1 MKTIIVYY
9 SRNGENYVSGKI
21 LDLQKGN
28 GEIIV
33 ENIRQFYDADVF
45 QIEPV
50 NEYPRD
56 YHQCVKKAKIEL
68 QNEVRPKITNYVHC
82 FEEYDAVI
90 LVYPNWWSTMPMVM
104 FTFLEMHNMKGKHIY
119 PICTHEGSGLGR
131 SVEDIKKLCPDS
143 IVHEGLAIP
152 GSLVKSSRNIIK
164 NYIEKEVMNNE
175 NSRYLR

>member
-9 SRNGENYVSGKI
+9 SRSGENYVNGAIKK
-21 LDLQKGN
+21 LEKGN

-33 ENIRQFYDADVF
+33 NMINKNKDVTVF
-45 QIEPV
+45 RVEPV
-50 NEYPRD
+50 QEYPQN
-56 YHQCVKKAKIEL
+56 YQECTKLAKQEL
-68 QNEVRPKITNYVHC
+68 QRQARPKITNYVHR
-82 FEEYDAVI
+82 FEEYDHVI

-104 FTFLEMHNMKGKHIY
+104 FTFLEMHQMKGKHIY
-119 PICTHEGSGLGR
+119 PICSHEGSGLGR

-143 IVHEGLAIP
+143 IVHEGLAIC

-175 NSRYLR
+175 NSRHLR